1 MISYSQQTG
10 SGQATILNLILT
22 EREKLRVWFDQY
34 YAGQL
39 SEQAMMQGVTSSNCL
54 LLFVSAGVMKREF
67 CIAEVRKAVALGKP
81 ILLVHEEDPRFNKD
95 PDTHEFRSFYD
106 MRDEAPE
113 DLRYLFKEVE
123 SLAFRRRKFEQ
134 DSMVIELL
142 TRMKNVS
149 ERR

>member
-67 CIAEVRKAVALGKP
+67 CIGEVRKAVALGKP

-95 PDTHEFRSFYD
+95 PRTRTSSGRFTICAMKPRRICGICSKKWSPRRS
-106 MRDEAPE
+106 EGG
-113 DLRYLFKEVE
+113 
-123 SLAFRRRKFEQ
+123 SLSRTAW
-134 DSMVIELL
+134 
-142 TRMKNVS
+142 
-149 ERR
+149 